1 MFISINALRILCPF
15 EENINDTPKA
25 ILMKITPH
33 NCQFVKVLIVNT
45 FIFCYVTRLKGFQGT
60 HREPMSATGM
70 GTGSLTSGNFEKEG
84 NEMKKEWAQVSCEVP
99 ATLVDSLAE
108 YLIEL
113 SSTGVSIDNLTL
125 DTFSLESI
133 EESPIKT
140 VTAYF
145 TVDNSLEERIRDI
158 ESYLTENGPTCDGFE
173 YRTPTVTR
181 ISDEDWSTSWKD
193 HFKPLRIG
201 NRLVI
206 KPTWESFP
214 ATGEDIILEL
224 DPGMAFGTGTHPTT
238 MLCLSILERI
248 LSGEYIEP
256 GSAIKKPR
264 LALDVGTGS
273 GILSIAAALLG
284 AESVTAIDIDP
295 DAIRVAIDNCSLNKV
310 TALVAVSDKPLHL
323 ISGSFDV
330 ILANILAE
338 ELVRLASEL
347 VLRISPGGFLILSG
361 ILTEKENLVVD
372 GFSNFD
378 VTLTEIAREDEWS
391 CIVFRGNG

>member
-1 MFISINALRILCPF
+1 MR
-15 EENINDTPKA
+15 
-25 ILMKITPH
+25 ITPH
-33 NCQFVKVLIVNT
+33 NSRFVKVLIVNT
-45 FIFCYVTRLKGFQGT
+45 FIFCYVSSLSGPDGTSLFFTTRDT
-60 HREPMSATGM
+60 NVPDYSAAANNET
-70 GTGSLTSGNFEKEG
+70 EG
-84 NEMKKEWAQVSCEVP
+84 NGMKKEWAQVSCEVP
-99 ATLVDSLAE
+99 ASLVDSLSE

-125 DTFSLESI
+125 DTFSLDSI
-133 EESPIKT
+133 EDSPTKT

-145 TVDNSLEERIRDI
+145 AVDDSLEERIRDI
-158 ESYLTENGPTCDGFE
+158 ESYLTEKGPTYDGFE
-173 YRTPTVTR
+173 YRAPTVTR
-181 ISDEDWSTSWKD
+181 IKDEDWSSNWKD

-214 ATGEDIILEL
+214 ATGDDIILEL

-238 MLCLSILERI
+238 MLCLSILEGI
-248 LSGEYIEP
+248 LSGENIGS
-256 GSAIKKPR
+256 GSANKKYR
-264 LALDVGTGS
+264 TVLDVGTGS

-295 DAIRVAIDNCSLNKV
+295 DTIPVATDNCILNRVASSV
-310 TALVAVSDKPLHL
+310 TASDTPLHL

-338 ELVRLASEL
+338 ELVRLAQEL
-347 VLRISPGGFLILSG
+347 VQRLSPDGILILSG
-361 ILTEKENLVVD
+361 ILTEKEDLVVG
-372 GFSNFD
+372 GFSNFN
-378 VTLTEIAREDEWS
+378 VTLSEIAREGEWS

>member
-1 MFISINALRILCPF
+1 
-15 EENINDTPKA
+15 
-25 ILMKITPH
+25 
-33 NCQFVKVLIVNT
+33 
-45 FIFCYVTRLKGFQGT
+45 
-60 HREPMSATGM
+60 
-70 GTGSLTSGNFEKEG
+70 
-84 NEMKKEWAQVSCEVP
+84 MKKEWAQVSCEVP
-99 ATLVDSLAE
+99 AALVDSLAE
-108 YLIEL
+108 YLIGL

-145 TVDNSLEERIRDI
+145 TVDDSLEERIRDI
-158 ESYLTENGPTCDGFE
+158 ESYLVENVATCDGFE
-173 YRTPTVTR
+173 YRSPSVSR
-181 ISDEDWSTSWKD
+181 ITDEDWSTSWKD

-206 KPTWESFP
+206 KPTWENFP
-214 ATGEDIILEL
+214 ATGDDIILEL

-248 LSGEYIEP
+248 LSGKNIES
-256 GSAIKKPR
+256 GSELKKNSSV
-264 LALDVGTGS
+264 LDVGTGS

-295 DAIRVAIDNCSLNKV
+295 DAIRVAIDNCTLNRV
-310 TALVAVSDKPLHL
+310 TAMVAASDTPLHL
-323 ISGSFDV
+323 ISGSFDI

-338 ELVRLASEL
+338 ELVRLAPEL
-347 VLRISPGGFLILSG
+347 VQRISPAGFLILSG
-361 ILTEKENLVVD
+361 ILTEKEDLVVN
-372 GFSNFD
+372 GFSNFNI
-378 VTLTEIAREDEWS
+378 TLTEIAREGEWS